1 MQPTTYTT
9 VYYYF
14 RFFCLTS
21 RHFRRSLQVGQ
32 DHHRNS
38 TEPLGTASA
47 RADVVAVTGTTVSKH
62 RRINQLQQNWH
73 NFTKVRRVSYIVS
86 SIMYI
91 WFGCTTTMQATFHI
105 LLLLPLLE
113 IWIQR
118 TKIQKNT
125 SQCAH
130 LQKTAKQHGDRI
142 SLCPES
148 RLPPDSL

>member
-1 MQPTTYTT
+1 M
-9 VYYYF
+9 YYCLLLF
-14 RFFCLTS
+14 SVFCLTS

-32 DHHRNS
+32 VHHRNS

-62 RRINQLQQNWH
+62 RRKNQLQQNWH

-105 LLLLPLLE
+105 LLSLPLRKYELKE
-113 IWIQR
+113 PRSRR
-118 TKIQKNT
+118 TLSSVHT
-125 SQCAH
+125 SKEQPSNMVIGSVYVQNPDYH
-130 LQKTAKQHGDRI
+130 LIHYK
-142 SLCPES
+142 
-148 RLPPDSL
+148 